1 MDDRGFRNYKE
12 SAEWALNENIR
23 ANLQAVKDMP
33 ALLPMRAYVLQTLS
47 SQKSDRVRFS
57 SNS

>member
-1 MDDRGFRNYKE
+1 MTGVSEINV
-12 SAEWALNENIR
+12 SAVWALKENIR

-33 ALLPMRAYVLQTLS
+33 ALLPMRARVLQTLS
-47 SQKSDRVRFS
+47 SQMADRVRFS